1 MEYQKIINLLDDT
14 TNQPSKSR
22 TRNQVEVN
30 DESKERCDNSN
41 IRIITSMT
49 RLNLF
54 DYSDAQILVKGNI
67 TVPHTA
73 STGAAVN
80 NTIKKL
86 ISKNFASFTNCI
98 TEINNTQVNH
108 AQNIDVVIEHSD
120 AYLKTSGSLLQYLS
134 DEPAPNANGENVD
147 FPANNNNS
155 ASFKF
160 KEQITGKQW
169 HKRR

>member
-1 MEYQKIINLLDDT
+1 MEYQKINLLDGT

-22 TRNQVEVN
+22 TRNWVEVN

-41 IRIITSMT
+41 IRFITSMT

-54 DYSDAQILVKGNI
+54 DYCDAYILVKGTI

-73 STGAAVN
+73 SAGAAVN
-80 NTIKKL
+80 NTNKKL
-86 ISKNFASFTNCI
+86 ICKNFASFTNCI
-98 TEINNTQVNH
+98 TEINNTKVDD

-120 AYLKTSGSLLQYLS
+120 VYLKTSGSLLQYHS
-134 DEPAPNANGENVD
+134 DEPTLNANGENVD
-147 FPANNNNS
+147 FPANNNNI

-160 KEQITGKQW
+160 KQQITGKQW
-169 HKRR
+169 HKRC